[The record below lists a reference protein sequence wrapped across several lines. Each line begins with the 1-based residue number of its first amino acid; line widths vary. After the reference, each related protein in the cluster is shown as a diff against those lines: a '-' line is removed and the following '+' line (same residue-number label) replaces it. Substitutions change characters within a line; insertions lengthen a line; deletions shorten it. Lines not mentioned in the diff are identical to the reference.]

1 MGNFQEKKKKYTRNF
16 WIIFISPF
24 VILFILFFLISE
36 GWLGYMPKFEE
47 LENPQIDLAAQVFTE
62 DDELLGKYF
71 LPQNN
76 RTTVTFNEL
85 SPHLVNALIATED
98 IRFYKHSGI
107 DARGL
112 LRAIIFMGRRGGAST
127 ITQQLAKQLYHDRS
141 SNIIVRL
148 WQKFNEWVIAVKLEK
163 SYTKEEIIAMYLNQ
177 VDFLNLA
184 VGIESASTVY
194 FNTTPDSLKLEEAA
208 TLVGMVQNP
217 SVYNPLR
224 RPELT
229 EKRRNVV
236 LKQLHKYDYIAEEV
250 YDSVRTLP
258 LEVDYQRVDH
268 SEGYGTYFREYLRLV
283 MNARKPERSM
293 YQSYM
298 SYKDDSLDW
307 ANDPL
312 FGWCN
317 KNRKPDGTAY
327 NLYNDGLRIYT
338 TINYKMQKY
347 AEEAVNQ
354 HLSEYLQP
362 AFNEE
367 KEGRRNAPFSSDLT
381 NEEVDEIMNAS
392 MRRSERYRT
401 LRAAGVSMDSI
412 QKSFNTPTEMRVFTW
427 KGEKDTVMTPWD
439 SIIYYKHILRAGM
452 MSADPRTG
460 HVKTYVGGTDLRHF
474 QYDHVKIGK
483 RQAGSTFKP
492 FLYVLAWQEGYSPC
506 RKVPVTPQFFEVNDT
521 VWSPR
526 TTGAKYIGTEQ
537 TLKWGLAKSENLISA
552 WLLKN
557 FTPQSIVDMA
567 HKLGV
572 ESPLD
577 PVPTMIFGVSDVS
590 VYEMVS
596 AFSTFTNKGVH
607 IKPMFVTRIE
617 DKNGNLLATFQPQM
631 EEAVSEQTA
640 YLMLNAM
647 QGTVNFGTAIG
658 LRVRYNFESEIAG
671 KTGTTQNNSDGW
683 FMGMVPKLVTGI
695 WVGGEERSIRFDN
708 DHIGQGAYMAMPIWA
723 IFMKKV
729 YEDEELNVT
738 PEDIFEVPANLNIQ
752 IDCDDYVPDEYLTP
766 NDGNYGISGTYG
778 LGN

>member
-1 MGNFQEKKKKYTRNF
+1 MANFEEKKKKYTRNF
-16 WIIFISPF
+16 WIIFATPF
-24 VILFILFFLISE
+24 AVLFLLFFLISE

-47 LENPQIDLAAQVFTE
+47 LENPQIDLAARVLTE
-62 DDELLGKYF
+62 DRELLGKYF
-71 LPQNN
+71 NPKNN
-76 RTTVTFNEL
+76 RTTVNYQEL
-85 SPHLVNALIATED
+85 SPYLVNALIATED
-98 IRFYKHSGI
+98 IRFHKHSGI

-112 LRAIIFMGRRGGAST
+112 VRAVVFLGNRGGAST
-127 ITQQLAKQLYHDRS
+127 ITQQLAKQLYHERS
-141 SNIIVRL
+141 PSILVRL

-184 VGIESASTVY
+184 VGVESASSVY

-208 TLVGMVQNP
+208 ALVGMVQNP

-229 EKRRNVV
+229 QKRRNIV
-236 LKQLHKYDYIAEEV
+236 LRQLYKYKYITEEV
-250 YDSVRTLP
+250 YDSVKTIP
-258 LEVDYQRVDH
+258 LSIDYQRVDH
-268 SEGYGTYFREYLRLV
+268 SEGYGTYFREYLRLI
-283 MNARKPERSM
+283 MNADKPERSD
-293 YQSYM
+293 YGSYA
-298 SYKDDSLDW
+298 SYKGDSLDW
-307 ANDPL
+307 VKDPL

-317 KNRKPDGTAY
+317 KNKKPDGSTY

-338 TINYKMQKY
+338 TINYKMQQH
-347 AEEAVNQ
+347 AEQAVKK
-354 HLSEYLQP
+354 HLGEYLQP
-362 AFNEE
+362 AFNNE
-367 KEGRRNAPFSSDLT
+367 KEGKRGAPFSNDLT
-381 NEEVDEIMNAS
+381 SREVDNIMQSS
-392 MRRSERYRT
+392 MRRSNRYRT

-412 QKSFNTPTEMRVFTW
+412 RESFKTPVEMRVFTW
-427 KGEKDTVMTPWD
+427 NGEVDTVMTPWD
-439 SIIYYKHILRAGM
+439 SILYYKHILRVGM

-460 HVKTYVGGTDLRHF
+460 HVKTYVGGPDLAHF
-474 QYDHVKIGK
+474 QYDHVKFGK

-506 RKVPVTPQFFEVNDT
+506 RKVPVTPQVFPDQDSI
-521 VWSPR
+521 WSPR
-526 TTGAKYIGTEQ
+526 TTGTKYIGTEQ

-567 HKLGV
+567 HKLGI

-577 PVPTMIFGVSDVS
+577 PVYSMIYGVSDVS

-596 AFSTFTNKGVH
+596 AFSTFANKGVH
-607 IKPMFVTRIE
+607 IQPIFVTRIE
-617 DKNGNLLATFQPQM
+617 DKNGNLLSTFQPTV

-658 LRVRYNFESEIAG
+658 LRTRFGFESEIAG

-683 FMGMVPKLVTGI
+683 FMGIVPKMVTGI

-708 DHIGQGAYMAMPIWA
+708 NHIGQGAYMAMPIWA
-723 IFMKKV
+723 HFMKKI
-729 YEDEELNVT
+729 YEDDEINISPEDEFDMPDNLNVQ
-738 PEDIFEVPANLNIQ
+738 VN
-752 IDCDDYVPDEYLTP
+752 CDEYVPDDYASP
-766 NDGNYGISGTYG
+766 SDNYGISGYG
-778 LGN
+778 LGY